1 VRTAV
6 DIHFGSPRLLISMS
20 SPAIFDSSSV
30 NIARQYMTQ
39 LLNLNVVLLTCRLV
53 KAGLLDKKY
62 AKRFSTISAW
72 AELIGY
78 VGNVTLN
85 GLRIAAALEREL
97 MLTQE
102 LVRRK
107 KVSQSCRSLHCLSV
121 AWLLIMLLSKP
132 PVCCSAYFKEDTTM
146 SCQWRTLCITFAC
159 RALNARVDLHG
170 SVPHL

>member
-1 VRTAV
+1 M
-6 DIHFGSPRLLISMS
+6 FNLCSM
-20 SPAIFDSSSV
+20 
-30 NIARQYMTQ
+30 NIAQQHMMQ
-39 LLNLNVVLLTCRLV
+39 LGNLNVILLPCRLV

-107 KVSQSCRSLHCLSV
+107 KVSQSNRSLHCLSV
-121 AWLLIMLLSKP
+121 VWFFVVLQPKLPL
-132 PVCCSAYFKEDTTM
+132 CSSACFKEHTTM
-146 SCQWRTLCITFAC
+146 SCRWRAHS
-159 RALNARVDLHG
+159 ASPS
-170 SVPHL
+170 SVAH

>member
-1 VRTAV
+1 
-6 DIHFGSPRLLISMS
+6 
-20 SPAIFDSSSV
+20 
-30 NIARQYMTQ
+30 MTQ

-170 SVPHL
+170 SVPQL

>member
-1 VRTAV
+1 MYGCGQGPAVSTAV
-6 DIHFGSPRLLISMS
+6 DIPFGSSRLLISMS
-20 SPAIFDSSSV
+20 SPAISDLCSV
-30 NIARQYMTQ
+30 NIARQYIVQ
-39 LLNLNVVLLTCRLV
+39 LLNLNVILLPHRLV

-107 KVSQSCRSLHCLSV
+107 KVSQSCCSLHCLCC
-121 AWLLIMLLSKP
+121 LLRFFSSLPYAALHASKRHNHVMP
-132 PVCCSAYFKEDTTM
+132 MAH
-146 SCQWRTLCITFAC
+146 TLHYLRSSRLECT
-159 RALNARVDLHG
+159 G
-170 SVPHL
+170 

>member
-1 VRTAV
+1 
-6 DIHFGSPRLLISMS
+6 M
-20 SPAIFDSSSV
+20 
-30 NIARQYMTQ
+30 Q
-39 LLNLNVVLLTCRLV
+39 LGNLNVILLPCRLV

-78 VGNVTLN
+78 AGNVTLN

-107 KVSQSCRSLHCLSV
+107 KVSQSNRSLHCLSV
-121 AWLLIMLLSKP
+121 VWLFVMLQPKLP
-132 PVCCSAYFKEDTTM
+132 LCCSSVSRNTHPCHADGAHYVLPLLVAPGVA
-146 SCQWRTLCITFAC
+146 Q
-159 RALNARVDLHG
+159 VDLHG
-170 SVPHL
+170 SVPQV